1 MRRILCVL
9 GVLAAACVLVVPG
22 AGAVTPAADKW
33 ALIVGVDLFQGGT
46 RPNFGGKA
54 DANDMRTALLQNGFA
69 DDHIRVLTDAGAK
82 AADIRAGLA
91 WLASNTTPNS
101 FSVVSYSGHVKQVG
115 STEYLWPHDNQF
127 IPDTEFAAAVN
138 QLKGKVWANVSG
150 CEAAGFDV
158 GISSP
163 SKLFTASSAANE
175 KSYEWPEAGAS
186 VFSYYMVRR
195 GMLQKL
201 ADANRDFRVSVQEAF
216 RYAAANAPAFTA
228 GQAQG
233 PQHPQIAGGEGE
245 LLLDDPTGAPAS
257 GPGAA
262 PTPAATPAATAGGK
276 SASCAFLNCYH

>member
-9 GVLAAACVLVVPG
+9 GVLAVVGVVVVPG
-22 AGAVTPAADKW
+22 AGAATPPGDKW

-46 RPNFGGKA
+46 RPNFGGAA
-54 DANDMRTALLQNGFA
+54 DANDMRNALQRSGFPA
-69 DDHIRVLTDAGAK
+69 DHIRVLTDAGAT

-91 WLASNTTPNS
+91 WLASSTTPKS

-115 STEYLWPHDNQF
+115 STEYLWPHDNAF

-138 QLKGKVWANVSG
+138 QVKGKMWVNVSG
-150 CEAAGFDV
+150 CEAAGFDE

-163 SKLFTASSAANE
+163 SKLFTASSASNE

-186 VFSYYMVRR
+186 VFSYYLVRR
-195 GMLQKL
+195 GMLEGL
-201 ADANRDFRVSVQEAF
+201 ADSNRDFRISVQEAF

-233 PQHPQIAGGEGE
+233 AQHPQMAGGDGSE
-245 LLLDDPTGAPAS
+245 LFLDDPVPGPAGPAGAVAPG
-257 GPGAA
+257 GPGG
-262 PTPAATPAATAGGK
+262 GGK
-276 SASCAFLNCYH
+276 SANCAVLKCFH